1 MHLNRGPLKPG
12 PSMTI
17 GIFIVPGFKTKGWR
31 LGISLNFYEH
41 DPRLLSQE
49 TKGKHDLACEQAL

>member
-1 MHLNRGPLKPG
+1 
-12 PSMTI
+12 MTI
-17 GIFIVPGFKTKGWR
+17 GIFIVSGLKTKGWR

-41 DPRLLSQE
+41 DSWLLSQE